1 MDKRTPF
8 KNSTRHR
15 HGRRRSNR
23 NGYKTYNPKK
33 YGIRY
38 AYIRKP
44 ILIKRGSLVTINLT
58 TPMMRLTAQGKALQ
72 EGSIGDTVQVKNTQ
86 SKQKI
91 EARVTGVNKVA
102 VVLLERNAL
111 N

>member
-1 MDKRTPF
+1 MAAKRTIT
-8 KNSTRHR
+8 KN
-15 HGRRRSNR
+15 
-23 NGYKTYNPKK
+23 KP
-33 YGIRY
+33 IRY
-38 AYIRKP
+38 SYIRKP
-44 ILIKRGSLVTINLT
+44 ILITRGSLVTINLT
-58 TPMMRLTAQGKALQ
+58 TPAMRLTAQGKALQ
-72 EGSIGDTVQVKNTQ
+72 EGSIGDTVQVKNIQ